1 MTGCTW
7 IFFYHVKVNQTLQE
21 LESRVRFLKEKDP
34 ENYQKNFYAK
44 HYARLLKAIR
54 RVIEDPTLPEYRLG
68 KTMGPDYR
76 SWRRVK
82 KDLQGRYRL
91 FFRFFSM
98 EHEIF
103 FAWLNNEV
111 TLRKAGAKTDV
122 YAIFK
127 KMLDRKDIPNTR
139 ESLIKASVKKD
150 ADKDL

>member
-1 MTGCTW
+1 
-7 IFFYHVKVNQTLQE
+7 
-21 LESRVRFLKEKDP
+21 
-34 ENYQKNFYAK
+34 
-44 HYARLLKAIR
+44 
-54 RVIEDPTLPEYRLG
+54 
-68 KTMGPDYR
+68 
-76 SWRRVK
+76 
-82 KDLQGRYRL
+82 
-91 FFRFFSM
+91 M